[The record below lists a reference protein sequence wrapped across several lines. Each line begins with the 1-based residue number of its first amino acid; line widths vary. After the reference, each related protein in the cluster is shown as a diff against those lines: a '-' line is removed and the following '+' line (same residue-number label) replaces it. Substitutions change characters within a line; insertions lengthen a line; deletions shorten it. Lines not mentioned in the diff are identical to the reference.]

1 MTIKVIKYD
10 NKILELEFEKEDHT
24 IGNLLRSYLMKDKHV
39 KMAGY
44 RILHPLTGG
53 IRLVVHTDGEENPKD
68 ALINAIIKIENDTKE
83 LQEKLKNLF
92 KL

>member
-10 NKILELEFEKEDHT
+10 DKLLELEFEKEDHT

-39 KMAGY
+39 KLAGY
-44 RILHPLTGG
+44 RVLHPITGG
-53 IRLVVHTDGEENPKD
+53 IRLVIHTDGEENPKD
-68 ALINAIIKIENDTKE
+68 ALINAIQKIEEETKE
-83 LQEKLKNLF
+83 LQEKLKGLF